1 MKRFV
6 LMLIAVAG
14 LAACNQAPSYK
25 LTVKL
30 SGATGKA
37 YLTQRVNGAWM
48 KRDSSD
54 LKNGEYAFKGSL
66 KNPEMFYL
74 AVGSQRDR
82 LPFFLENSVITITGA
97 ADSLSKAKVSGS
109 AVQDELNALH
119 EKLDQIDAKAMAL
132 YKESKEREKEGA
144 KAKADSL
151 MALSDSIFSQSDNLQ
166 KDYIKAHP
174 DSWVSPYLLGRIYYE
189 MDADALDSY
198 LKALNPKLDSVNTII
213 TLKQRVDK
221 LKALAVGQPAPD
233 FTMNDPQGN
242 PVKLSDIY
250 KKNTYTLVDFW
261 ASWCGPCRRENPNV
275 VAIYEKYK
283 GKGFSVFGVSL
294 DTDKDKWLKA
304 IADDK
309 LTWDQV
315 SDLQGWKNE
324 AAALYAV
331 NSIPSNLLL
340 DKDGKIV
347 GRNLRGE
354 DLAKEMAS
362 LLK

>member
-1 MKRFV
+1 MRKIILL
-6 LMLIAVAG
+6 LMGMAA

-30 SGATGKA
+30 SGAEGKA
-37 YLTQRVNGAWM
+37 YLSQRVNGEWA
-48 KRDSSD
+48 KRDSTD
-54 LKNGEYAFKGSL
+54 LNNGEYLFEGKV

-74 AVGSQRDR
+74 TVGSKKDR
-82 LPFFLENSVITITGA
+82 LPFFLENSVITVTGA
-97 ADSLSKAKVSGS
+97 ADSLSKAKIAGS
-109 AVQDELNALH
+109 AVQDELNLLQD
-119 EKLDQIDAKAMAL
+119 KLDQLDAKAMAL
-132 YKESKEREKEGA
+132 YKQSKQMEKEGA

-151 MALSDSIFSQSDNLQ
+151 MALSDNIFGQSDKAQ
-166 KDYIKAHP
+166 KDYVKTHP
-174 DSWVSPYLLGRIYYE
+174 DSWISPYLLGRIYYE
-189 MDADALDSY
+189 MEADTLDAF
-198 LKALNPKLDSVNTII
+198 LKGLNPKLDSVSTIL
-213 TLKQRVDK
+213 TLKQRVEK
-221 LKALAVGQPAPD
+221 LKTVAVGQTAPD
-233 FTMNDPQGN
+233 FTMNDPEGK

-250 KKNTYTLVDFW
+250 QKNAYTLVDFW

-275 VAIYEKYK
+275 VAIYGKYK

-304 IADDK
+304 VADDK
-309 LTWDQV
+309 LAWDQV
-315 SDLQGWKNE
+315 SDLKGWKNE

-340 DKDGKIV
+340 DKTGKII

-354 DLAKEMAS
+354 DLAKMMAS